1 FETLCPCH
9 RRLSLGSDDG
19 LRFPT
24 VAGTLPKGAPA
35 FTASLARTIPQST

>member
-1 FETLCPCH
+1 
-9 RRLSLGSDDG
+9 
-19 LRFPT
+19 